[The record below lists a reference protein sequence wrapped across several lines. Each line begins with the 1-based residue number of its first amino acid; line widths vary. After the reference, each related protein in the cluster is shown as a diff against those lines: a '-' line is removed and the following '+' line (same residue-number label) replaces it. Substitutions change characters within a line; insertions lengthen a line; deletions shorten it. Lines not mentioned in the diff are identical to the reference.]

1 MISMG
6 QGADGDGCGSD
17 PVLLGV
23 AIPKSNVYIG
33 VQRKNKKNCHCP
45 NSCGST
51 CIKS

>member
-6 QGADGDGCGSD
+6 QGADGDGSD
-17 PVLLGV
+17 PVL
-23 AIPKSNVYIG
+23 
-33 VQRKNKKNCHCP
+33 HCP